1 MKYVVPNWQEV
12 MSEELSKDILNVK
25 ASGSKILS
33 AL

>member
-1 MKYVVPNWQEV
+1 MKYVVPNWQDV

-25 ASGSKILS
+25 AIGSEILS